1 MAAPPTVNVNAASVL
16 ASGKQ
21 QQIETAGGDKV
32 IITPLGSG
40 GEVGRSC
47 ILCTFRG
54 RTIMFDCGIH
64 PVKSG
69 LDALPLFDAAP
80 LQDVDTCLVTH
91 FHLDHCGG
99 LPYLCEQTGFR
110 GRVIM
115 TRPTKSFYRMVMLDF
130 LRIGAGANDIVNP
143 EWLNATIERI
153 ETVEY
158 HQEFVHN
165 GVRAVAL
172 NAGHVLGAAMFLVD
186 MGGVRILYT
195 GDYSR
200 VPDRH
205 LLGAELPPVS
215 PDILIVESTYGIQI
229 HETREERER
238 KFTGWVH
245 DIVKRG
251 GRCLIP
257 VFALGRAQELLLILE
272 EYWAENK
279 DIQHVPVYYASSLAT
294 RCMNLYR
301 TYGGAM
307 NDRVRQQLDNHTNP
321 FDFKFILPLKDL
333 ASFDDNGPSVVLAS
347 PGMLQSGVSLE
358 LFERW
363 AGDRKNGLI
372 FAGYCADGTLA
383 KQVMRKPK
391 EVVRDDGSAL
401 QVRMQDINVVSFS
414 AHSDARQTCDFIS
427 QLKDTRYAVL
437 VHGNEDSGNKLQKK
451 LTDDFAARGM
461 QAFATRNAVPV
472 EIPFAVQRTA
482 TLIGAVAHEGA
493 ALREDAFAA
502 GERRGLEAGA
512 VTSSGA
518 VEGVLL
524 VGADQQCTV
533 VAPNELRDYSGLALA
548 AVKHATIVPLATFL
562 PAGDVLR
569 ELKAYFARSSLIA
582 AGTINP
588 TMAGTK
594 KARGEAPPPAAAES
608 SGDDGD
614 AADADDDEG
623 EDEVPKI
630 DVGAS
635 VVVAVGQGSGS
646 RTTLTVTWN
655 ASDFADLV
663 ADVAIVALVALS
675 ERSAHG
681 RGGSLGGDALAHS
694 ATDLAF
700 RLKCFQRMLAQHFS
714 SVRVNLATGD
724 ALLSV
729 PTVAEAG
736 APTRWVHVANW
747 VQASVLPEGP
757 AADDPGNA
765 DLAASEPLQTSGAIA
780 PDVQAQVSALLRR
793 AFFGLNPIPAD
804 EPTGVPEHDA
814 VAAYL
819 DRGGWC
825 ECGEHGG
832 G

>member
-1 MAAPPTVNVNAASVL
+1 M
-16 ASGKQ
+16 
-21 QQIETAGGDKV
+21 
-32 IITPLGSG
+32 
-40 GEVGRSC
+40 
-47 ILCTFRG
+47 
-54 RTIMFDCGIH
+54 
-64 PVKSG
+64 
-69 LDALPLFDAAP
+69 
-80 LQDVDTCLVTH
+80 
-91 FHLDHCGG
+91 
-99 LPYLCEQTGFR
+99 
-110 GRVIM
+110 
-115 TRPTKSFYRMVMLDF
+115 
-130 LRIGAGANDIVNP
+130 
-143 EWLNATIERI
+143 
-153 ETVEY
+153 
-158 HQEFVHN
+158 
-165 GVRAVAL
+165 
-172 NAGHVLGAAMFLVD
+172 
-186 MGGVRILYT
+186 
-195 GDYSR
+195 
-200 VPDRH
+200 
-205 LLGAELPPVS
+205 
-215 PDILIVESTYGIQI
+215 
-229 HETREERER
+229 
-238 KFTGWVH
+238 
-245 DIVKRG
+245 
-251 GRCLIP
+251 
-257 VFALGRAQELLLILE
+257 GRAQELLLILE

-391 EVVRDDGSAL
+391 EVTRDDGSVL

-427 QLKDTRYAVL
+427 QLKDTRYSVL

-461 QAFATRNAVPV
+461 QAFTTRNATPI

-482 TLIGAVAHEGA
+482 TLIGSVARQGA

-502 GERRGLEAGA
+502 GERTGA
-512 VTSSGA
+512 ETGPVTSDGA

-533 VAPNELRDYSGLALA
+533 VAPDELRDYSGLALA

-562 PAGDVLR
+562 PVSDVLR
-569 ELKAYFARSSLIA
+569 ELKAYFAKSQLIA
-582 AGTINP
+582 AGSINP

-594 KARGEAPPPAAAES
+594 KSRSEEPFSAAAAATAQES
-608 SGDDGD
+608 DSDVDGED
-614 AADADDDEG
+614 NADAD
-623 EDEVPKI
+623 PKI

-646 RTTLTVTWN
+646 RTTVTVTWS

-663 ADVAIVALVALS
+663 ADVAVVALVALS
-675 ERSAHG
+675 ERSTHG

-714 SVRVNLATGD
+714 GVRVNLATGD
-724 ALLSV
+724 TLISV

-736 APTRWVHVANW
+736 SPVRWVHVSNW
-747 VQASVLPEGP
+747 VQVSVLASGTP
-757 AADDPGNA
+757 AEDPSAAELANSEPMETSTAIADD
-765 DLAASEPLQTSGAIA
+765 
-780 PDVQAQVSALLRR
+780 VKAQVSALLRR
-793 AFFGLNPIPAD
+793 SFFALNPIPAD
-804 EPTGVPEHDA
+804 EPTGAPDHDA

-825 ECGEHGG
+825 ECNEHGDG
-832 G
+832 HAAGTAHDQHE